1 MSKTGHL
8 VCSGAQCMCQFG
20 KAPAKLIVLT
30 QTKHYINDS
39 KKSKKLM
46 ATHKEIGQP
55 FEPPFFGS
63 CAKVNNGPC
72 AVVVTGWSDYYE
84 KIKIENGGNPLL
96 EGSKATC
103 AVGGKDCISII
114 YHGQSAEPSEQ
125 NKKNTD
131 ENVMEQ
137 INPLAGGWSDE
148 VDNNPFKGIQITVI

>member
-8 VCSGAQCMCQFG
+8 VCAGAQCMCQFG
-20 KAPAKLIVLT
+20 KAPAKLKVLT

-63 CAKVNNGPC
+63 CSKANNAPC
-72 AVVVTGWSDYYE
+72 AVNVTAWSEYYD

-96 EGSKATC
+96 DGSKATC
-103 AVGGKDCISII
+103 AVGSKDCISIS
-114 YHGQSAEPSEQ
+114 YHGQSAQPSAA
-125 NKKNTD
+125 NVKKAD
-131 ENVMEQ
+131 ANVMNA
-137 INPLAGGWSDE
+137 INPLINVEEMIKDE
-148 VDNNPFKGIQITVI
+148 NPFNGITITAN